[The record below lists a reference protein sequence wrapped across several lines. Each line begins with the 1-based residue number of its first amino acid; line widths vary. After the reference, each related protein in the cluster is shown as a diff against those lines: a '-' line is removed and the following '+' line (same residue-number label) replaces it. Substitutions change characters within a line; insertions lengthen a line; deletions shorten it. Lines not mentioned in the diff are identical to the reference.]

1 MAKKLL
7 AFTVAALLSVGGVAN
22 ADDTSDTQAKIQ
34 ALQAQL
40 DAIKAQLTQLQQAQA
55 QAAQHPGGPPPAP
68 GPNRSFIEMEKGNN
82 VVVRFGDQPIQFYG
96 NLDLSLDDAT
106 KGLADSY
113 PQGGTPYGNHSWQ
126 GDISTNLSYIG
137 ARGARRLSSTDSLV
151 FQLETQIDV
160 SASSG
165 ITETQSNTSDVVKG
179 GLTSRNSYIGL
190 ANKYVGSIK
199 VGKTDAPYKTST
211 ARMNPFSGEWG
222 DYSVIMGN
230 TGGDN
235 RTEFGTRLDHSVWW
249 ESPKW
254 GGFAAAVL
262 VSPGMDRAPDS
273 SLVPEGEPDCAGGNI
288 PGSGALQP
296 FCNDGSFS
304 DAYSASVSE
313 QLKNLYVTA
322 AYEMH
327 KKVNRVSDLGAPTPA
342 QVAADVADEDAAK
355 VGAQYVF
362 GHGGPQVSAIYES
375 MHRYV
380 PQFLEFQN
388 ERTRDGFWLAYTQPL
403 DPKSNVNFGWARA
416 NPTPGDP
423 GQHNTPGGANPDN
436 MANMYTVAYK
446 HQIDRHV
453 GWYVDWAETLNH
465 TAAHYD
471 LGAGG
476 RGITTD
482 CHDATTLQAFDPT
495 TGTTYATGPHCFAGG
510 HLMGVSLGLDVRF

>member
-1 MAKKLL
+1 MPKKFL
-7 AFTVAALLSVGGVAN
+7 AFTVAALLSTGGIAS
-22 ADDTSDTQAKIQ
+22 ADDNSDTQAKIQ

-40 DAIKAQLTQLQQAQA
+40 DAIKAQLTQLQQQ
-55 QAAQHPGGPPPAP
+55 QAAGQHPAPAP
-68 GPNRSFIEMEKGNN
+68 GPNRSFIELEKGNN
-82 VVVRFGDQPIQFYG
+82 VVVRIGDQPIQFYG
-96 NLDLSLDDAT
+96 NIDLSLDDAT
-106 KGLADSY
+106 KGLGNNYA
-113 PQGGTPYGNHSWQ
+113 QGGTPYGNHSWQ

-137 ARGARRLSSTDSLV
+137 VRGARRLSATNSAV
-151 FQLETQIDV
+151 FQLETQLDV

-165 ITETQSNTSDVVKG
+165 ITETNSNESDVVKG

-190 ANKYVGSIK
+190 TNKYLGSIK
-199 VGKTDAPYKTST
+199 IGKTDAPYKTST
-211 ARMNPFSGEWG
+211 TRMNPFSGEWG
-222 DYSVIMGN
+222 DYSVVMGN

-235 RTEFGTRLDHSVWW
+235 RNEFATRMDHSIWW
-249 ESPKW
+249 ESPNW
-254 GGFAAAVL
+254 HGVNAAVL
-262 VSPGMDRAPDS
+262 VSPGMNRAPDS
-273 SLVPEGEPDCAGGNI
+273 SNVTEGEPDCAGGNI

-296 FCNDGSFS
+296 FCNDGAWS
-304 DAYSASVSE
+304 DAYSASVSD
-313 QLKNLYVTA
+313 QLKNLYLTV
-322 AYEMH
+322 AYELH

-342 QVAADVADEDAAK
+342 QMAGDVADEDAGK
-355 VGAQYVF
+355 IGAQYVF
-362 GHGGPQVSAIYES
+362 GRGGPSISAIYES

-380 PQFLEFQN
+380 PQFLAFQN

-403 DPKSNVNFGWARA
+403 DPKSNINFGWARA

-436 MANMYTVAYK
+436 MANMYTIAYK

-465 TAAHYD
+465 FAAHYD

-495 TGTTYATGPHCFAGG
+495 TGTTYGTGPHCFAGG